1 MSKKNR
7 RQHQQGQATAKPGG
21 SQKTPSSWFAPIRVF
36 ADLVA
41 RIVDRFGWGGAFV
54 VLGFFFVQYNGT
66 AEQKQQIIDK
76 FVLGKELNS
85 VYPLLAIGSLAILIF
100 LGQNYYWRKRV
111 AILNDEINRLS
122 KWKSDHQQQNI
133 AVNLHHTETQQPPT

>member
-7 RQHQQGQATAKPGG
+7 RQHQQGQAAAKPGG
-21 SQKTPSSWFAPIRVF
+21 SPRSPSSWLTPIRVF

-41 RIVDRFGWGGAFV
+41 KTVDRFGWGGAFV

-66 AEQKQQIIDK
+66 AEQKQQIINK

-85 VYPLLAIGSLAILIF
+85 VYPFLAIGTLAILIF
-100 LGQNYYWRKRV
+100 FGQNYYWRKRV
-111 AILNDEINRLS
+111 AVLNDEIMRLS